1 MLRVCRTILPCHI
14 RGWGYFAFA
23 NREALLTYG
32 KTVNDGVSLG
42 FLLLVQLVKLEQ
54 GDVGNVA
61 FVIHAVVVGK
71 IIQV

>member
-1 MLRVCRTILPCHI
+1 MMVYP
-14 RGWGYFAFA
+14 
-23 NREALLTYG
+23 ALMVFMFFLHVMKEG
-32 KTVNDGVSLG
+32 NGRKAPVSLG